1 MRNKQAVFYRGYNLH
16 YHQQCTRVLISPHPH
31 QYLLF
36 PVCFFLILVILV
48 GMESHSGFDLHF
60 HDDWWC
66 QTSFCVFI
74 SHLYVFFAY
83 IYIYIQVL
91 CQFLH
96 WVVSLFVVELH
107 EFFTYHGYKTLTRYM
122 ICKHFPPFYRLS
134 FHFLDDVLWCTKV
147 LNCYEVQFIYFF
159 PLFLVRPTLFWV

>member
-1 MRNKQAVFYRGYNLH
+1 
-16 YHQQCTRVLISPHPH
+16 
-31 QYLLF
+31 
-36 PVCFFLILVILV
+36 
-48 GMESHSGFDLHF
+48 MESHSGFDLHF

-74 SHLYVFFAY
+74 THLYVFFAD
-83 IYIYIQVL
+83 ISIQVL

-107 EFFTYHGYKTLTRYM
+107 EFFTYPGYQTLTRYM
-122 ICKHFPPFYRLS
+122 ICKHFPPFCRLS

-147 LNCYEVQFIYFF
+147 LNYYEVQFIYFF
-159 PLFLVRPTLFWV
+159 PSVSYLTSSWCLIILLFCFFFLKGTIFLLK